1 MFFNGRIIDITWLGQ
16 SIIIPLIVNILRV
29 LLLKKVMEL
38 LLQDNTDERKRKVG
52 FFLYYCLTTVCY
64 GIFQFSI
71 VYELCNGLGIVGLT
85 VFYRQTWEKRIWVF
99 FVLFSMDLACSLAV
113 FFTFGPNNANP
124 QLLSIQVLLLF
135 ICVTV
140 INHINFTG
148 KKDWSSN
155 RDEIDFGL
163 RQMLV
168 LTGIPVISIFILCM
182 LLYEGFEG
190 TPALLLCI
198 FTLFVNLGVFYLY
211 HIMLENYINL
221 RENDR
226 YRQQIYAYQN
236 QLKVIQESQNRIR
249 ALRHDMKNHILAL
262 QVLLKK
268 KDKEEADKY
277 LKSMMDFMANPSEYV
292 ITGDDSVDS
301 MLNFKLQKA
310 NDILNA
316 VETKITI
323 PDKLILHSF
332 DLNVVLGNLLD
343 NAIEAAAQT
352 EEKKLKIVMKLE
364 KGILFLSIKNS
375 CQGMVEGKK
384 KSLETTKADR
394 NNHGIG
400 LKNVQRIIEKYH
412 GDMELLCDQG
422 NMEVN
427 IMIYIKGL

>member
-1 MFFNGRIIDITWLGQ
+1 MSR
-16 SIIIPLIVNILRV
+16 
-29 LLLKKVMEL
+29 
-38 LLQDNTDERKRKVG
+38 
-52 FFLYYCLTTVCY
+52 
-64 GIFQFSI
+64 
-71 VYELCNGLGIVGLT
+71 
-85 VFYRQTWEKRIWVF
+85 
-99 FVLFSMDLACSLAV
+99 
-113 FFTFGPNNANP
+113 
-124 QLLSIQVLLLF
+124 
-135 ICVTV
+135 
-140 INHINFTG
+140 
-148 KKDWSSN
+148 
-155 RDEIDFGL
+155 
-163 RQMLV
+163 
-168 LTGIPVISIFILCM
+168 
-182 LLYEGFEG
+182 
-190 TPALLLCI
+190 
-198 FTLFVNLGVFYLY
+198 
-211 HIMLENYINL
+211 
-221 RENDR
+221 
-226 YRQQIYAYQN
+226 
-236 QLKVIQESQNRIR
+236 
-249 ALRHDMKNHILAL
+249 
-262 QVLLKK
+262 KK
-268 KDKEEADKY
+268 KDEEEAEKY
-277 LKSMMDFMANPSEYV
+277 LKSMMDFMANPSDYV
-292 ITGDDSVDS
+292 ITGDASVDS
-301 MLNFKLQKA
+301 LLNFKLQKA